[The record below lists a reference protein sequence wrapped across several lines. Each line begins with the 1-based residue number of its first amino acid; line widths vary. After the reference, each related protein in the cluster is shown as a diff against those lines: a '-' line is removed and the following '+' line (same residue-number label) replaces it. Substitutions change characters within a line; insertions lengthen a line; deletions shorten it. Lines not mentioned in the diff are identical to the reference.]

1 MRAKVVDKHKFVTD
15 QYGRSKT
22 KYSGI
27 CLLVAQKGSA
37 IVDKIKIIS
46 DKENTKFVFCDQ
58 VSDVRVWLESDRSID
73 LIIAEGTYESI
84 IIDILRNHPESGFI
98 PLILLCGAT
107 EIKMLPGMISD
118 EVTDV
123 LTLTATATELRQ
135 KISYYLKLKKR
146 IQIAEQRRNSTD
158 FGQFRLPVWKR
169 LIDIGVSVLTLILLS
184 PLLLAVAIAVVVDS
198 KGPAFYLSK
207 RAGTNFRVFNM
218 YKFRTMRVKADQQL
232 ASLAVNN
239 IYAKPTNEETN
250 SNEYV
255 TASGS
260 LCESCRQQG
269 LGCQQLLL
277 DQDRMICEKQFLTQ
291 DAGSAKFMKFRNDP
305 RITRL
310 GTFLRNSSID
320 ELPQLLNVLLGDMS
334 LVGNR
339 PLPLYEA
346 EKLTSD
352 EFAQRFAGPAGL
364 TGLWQVK
371 KRAKGQGIMSDKERT
386 LLDIDYA
393 SSFSFRTDLY
403 IIWRTFFSLWQKEN
417 V

>member
-1 MRAKVVDKHKFVTD
+1 MRAKVSHKHQFVIDKN
-15 QYGRSKT
+15 GRFTTNHSRT
-22 KYSGI
+22 
-27 CLLVAQKGSA
+27 CLLVAQKNSDYA
-37 IVDKIKIIS
+37 DKIKKIV
-46 DKENTKFVFCDQ
+46 DKENTKFVLCDQ
-58 VSDVRVWLESDRSID
+58 VSDVRIWLESDRSID
-73 LIIAEGTYESI
+73 LIIAEGAYESA
-84 IIDILRNHPESGFI
+84 IIDIIRKHPESVFT
-98 PLILLCGAT
+98 PLVLLCGVS
-107 EIKMLPGMISD
+107 EIKTLHRMLSS

-123 LTLTATATELRQ
+123 LILTADVAELKH
-135 KISYYLKLKKR
+135 KITYYLKLKKR
-146 IQIAEQRRNSTD
+146 VQIAEQHSNSAD
-158 FGQFRLPVWKR
+158 FGQFKLPLWKR
-169 LIDIGVSVLTLILLS
+169 LIDLVVSALALTLLS
-184 PLLLAVAIAVVVDS
+184 PLLLAVAVAIVIDS

-218 YKFRTMRVKADQQL
+218 YKFRTMKVRADQEL

-239 IYAKPTNEETN
+239 IYAKPTKEEIN
-250 SNEYV
+250 INEYI
-255 TASGS
+255 ANGS
-260 LCESCRQQG
+260 FLCETCRQQSVS
-269 LGCQQLLL
+269 CQRPLL
-277 DQDRMICEKQFLTQ
+277 DQDRMICEKQYLLQ
-291 DAGSAKFMKFRNDP
+291 DAESAKFMKFRNDP

-346 EKLTSD
+346 EKLTSN

-364 TGLWQVK
+364 TGLWQIK
-371 KRAKGQGIMSDKERT
+371 KRAKGQGVMSDKERT